1 MIGVSAVAD
10 VLTHVLAGY
19 VIGSLLSMRYEWMRP
34 AHVTLVMIG
43 ALAPDFVKIELL
55 LPDPAVSFL
64 LGVPFSWA
72 PLHTLVGTLIVAL
85 LGSLFVAPKLRRRA
99 LALIVVGVVSHHIL
113 DIVLVTATGY
123 SYAVFWPISDY
134 RFPAADLFLSS
145 DRWPALVA
153 GASALVVWFL
163 NRRRSGARRA

>member
-1 MIGVSAVAD
+1 MGVSAVAD

-19 VIGSLLSMRYEWMRP
+19 VIGTLLSMRYGWMRP
-34 AHVTLVMIG
+34 VHVTLVMIG
-43 ALAPDFVKIELL
+43 ALVPDFVKVELL

-64 LGVPFSWA
+64 LGSPFSWA

-85 LGSLFVAPKLRRRA
+85 FGSLFVAPELRRQA

-153 GASALVVWFL
+153 GVSALVVWL
-163 NRRRSGARRA
+163 LSRWSADG

>member
-1 MIGVSAVAD
+1 MSTVAD

-19 VIGSLLSMRYEWMRP
+19 VIGTLLSMRYEWMRP

-43 ALAPDFVKIELL
+43 ALVPDFVKIELL

-64 LGVPFSWA
+64 LGIPFSWA
-72 PLHTLVGTLIVAL
+72 PLHTLIGTLIVAL
-85 LGSLFVAPKLRRRA
+85 LGSLFVSPNLRRRA
-99 LALIVVGVVSHHIL
+99 FALIVVGVVSHHIL
-113 DIVLVTATGY
+113 DIVLVTTTGY
-123 SYAVFWPISDY
+123 SYAVFWPLSEF

-153 GASALVVWFL
+153 ATSAFVVWLFS
-163 NRRRSGARRA
+163 RHRYGSREP